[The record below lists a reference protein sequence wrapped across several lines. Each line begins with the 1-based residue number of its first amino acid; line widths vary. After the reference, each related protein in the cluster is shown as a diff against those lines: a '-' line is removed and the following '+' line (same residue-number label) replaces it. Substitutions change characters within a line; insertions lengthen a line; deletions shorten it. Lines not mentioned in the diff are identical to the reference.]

1 MLSLCTIPTNP
12 TTTKTS
18 KTGTLATLIHVS
30 FESALNQFLAKCLS
44 CLTYYV
50 LNDIILYFCE
60 ITKNCYY
67 IVYMCICAL
76 LNATHEWLTFL
87 FCWRYNYF
95 VENQNIKESACIIFA
110 HHKPGGN
117 EREKSVLC
125 KYLYRLCSL

>member
-18 KTGTLATLIHVS
+18 KTGTLARLIHVS
-30 FESALNQFLAKCLS
+30 FESALNQFLVKCLS
-44 CLTYYV
+44 CLTYDV
-50 LNDIILYFCE
+50 LNYIILYFCE

-67 IVYMCICAL
+67 IVYMCICVL
-76 LNATHEWLTFL
+76 LNTTHEWLTFL

-125 KYLYRLCSL
+125 KYLYRLCPL